1 MKEVSAGGVVYRLG
15 QENWEILLIQDRYGH
30 ITLPKGKRE
39 NEETKEENALREIE
53 EETAIRGKIKA
64 PILEIQYE
72 YEHPEKGKV
81 DKEVSYYLVEAL
93 TTEETPQL
101 EEIHSVSWYSLKD
114 AMNRQLE
121 QGYRNNDEVL
131 QKAIHM
137 LENTKKEPHV

>member
-1 MKEVSAGGVVYRLG
+1 MKEISAGGVVYRKK
-15 QENWEILLIQDRYGH
+15 ENWEVLLIQDRYGH

-39 NEETKEENALREIE
+39 GAETKEENALREIE
-53 EETAIRGKIKA
+53 EETAICGKIQA

-81 DKEVSYYLVEAL
+81 DKEVAYFLVEAL
-93 TTEETPQL
+93 TTQETPQL
-101 EEIHSVSWYSLKD
+101 EEIHSVAWYSLKD
-114 AMNRQLE
+114 ARNLQLK

-137 LENTKKEPHV
+137 LERMN